1 MFTFRFL
8 ILVSIVFIF
17 TDLTGQTETVTDEF
31 LINAAQEIIQ
41 GTETCAL
48 ITLDSTGYPQ
58 VRTMEVLP
66 VEENFTVWFGTNKNS
81 RKVQQIKHD
90 TRVTIYYADPS
101 GSGYVVLNGN
111 AEIVNDETE
120 KEKHWQEDWDQFYP
134 DREEIFILIKV
145 KPTRL
150 EVVSYK
156 HNITGDP
163 VTWRAQFVEF
173 DEE

>member
-1 MFTFRFL
+1 MITLRFS
-8 ILVSIVFIF
+8 ILVFIVFIF
-17 TDLTGQTETVTDEF
+17 TELTGQTEKVTDEF

-48 ITLDSTGYPQ
+48 ITLDSTGQPQ

-66 VEENFTVWFGTNKNS
+66 PEKGFLVWFGTNKNS
-81 RKVQQIKHD
+81 RKVQQIKND
-90 TRVTIYYADPS
+90 SRVAVYYADPS

-111 AEIVNDETE
+111 AEIVDDETE

-134 DREEIFILIKV
+134 DRDEIFILIKV
-145 KPTRL
+145 NPIRL

-173 DEE
+173 EEE